1 MFLHFIV
8 LPLKLI
14 YIRLSINKYALYM
27 YNKQIRF
34 EREFSKG
41 ISNGKKVFQQ
51 IGFTFLLLNPPLLL
65 TRPMHPFFIHNS
77 WLRSICGALGLC
89 VGMKNDL

>member
-51 IGFTFLLLNPPLLL
+51 IGFTFLLLNPPSFS
-65 TRPMHPFFIHNS
+65 R
-77 WLRSICGALGLC
+77 LRIICGALGLC